1 MKIIVNNHAVG
12 ETIKFIRQWTETSQT
27 KFGKKINLSR
37 SAIAKI
43 EGDINTIT
51 LNKLM
56 EIAKNEGLIVTIEKK

>member
-1 MKIIVNNHAVG
+1 MKIIVNNHSVG